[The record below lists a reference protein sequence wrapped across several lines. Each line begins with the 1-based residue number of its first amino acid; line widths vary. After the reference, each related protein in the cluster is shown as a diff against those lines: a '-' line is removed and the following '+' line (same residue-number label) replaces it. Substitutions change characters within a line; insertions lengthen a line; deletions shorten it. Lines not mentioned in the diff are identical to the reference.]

1 MSIYSTAMST
11 KNTPHDI
18 LDQIAAIDR
27 MERGKL
33 SVIRQGPSGSYFNL
47 QRREGGRNMTEYVPA
62 DQVARAQEN
71 IDAHTRF
78 QSLVG
83 EYVDL
88 IATQSRLE
96 RKAGAKKK
104 RPAQTSASPKK
115 RKSKT

>member
-1 MSIYSTAMST
+1 MNPNTA
-11 KNTPHDI
+11 PRAI

-33 SVIRQGPSGSYFNL
+33 SVIRQGQSGSYFNL
-47 QRREGGRNMTEYVPA
+47 QRREGGRNVTEYVPA
-62 DQVARAQEN
+62 DQVAQAQEN
-71 IDAHTRF
+71 IDAHHRF

-83 EYVDL
+83 EYADL
-88 IATQSRLE
+88 ITAQSRQD

-104 RPAQTSASPKK
+104 RPTQTSASPRK